1 MSDNGALILGAV
13 LFGGIFVGA
22 AVQEEHERRQ
32 YEKTWRSLPSQTLT
46 REQADLKK
54 VREMAWNVED
64 AIRRG
69 RHR

>member
-22 AVQEEHERRQ
+22 AVQEEHERNR
-32 YEKTWRSLPSQTLT
+32 WRNLPSQTLT

-54 VREMAWNVED
+54 VREMAWDVED